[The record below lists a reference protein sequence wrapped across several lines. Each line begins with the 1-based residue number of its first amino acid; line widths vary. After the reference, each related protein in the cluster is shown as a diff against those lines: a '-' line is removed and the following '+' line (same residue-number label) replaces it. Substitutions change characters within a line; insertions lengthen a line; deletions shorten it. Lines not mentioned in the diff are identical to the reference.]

1 MAYAI
6 AVGTGGYG
14 DWCTLSVAQT
24 VPPTVAITSPT
35 NNSRFVVGDA
45 VTFEAD
51 AQDTEGTVRRVEFI
65 LDDYLQLGVATN
77 SPFKLKTTFR
87 EGNLQHRVRAWAT
100 DDAGVSTPSDPVWF
114 EVSYPG
120 PSNDNFADRIDFTGS
135 SVTVTGT
142 TANATFEAGETSYV
156 SPRSIW
162 WAWTAPESGD
172 FTLTVKSDPGYWP
185 SLAVF
190 TGSTL
195 ATLNLVTNN
204 AFQGLDRTYSTRVV
218 LQAQAG
224 TVYPIAVGSW
234 GNVTLTATKSLPP
247 SVWITSPTNDA
258 VLLVGETINLAADAI
273 DPDGAVNKVEF
284 YHVNGARVL
293 GAVTNRPF
301 ILPLNATNLL
311 VGYNWVQALA
321 TDDRG
326 LTTASSEVRLV
337 VNYAPPPNDKF
348 SDRISLTGMFL
359 VTPADTRSATL
370 EPGEPISALGPGAGS
385 VWWSWTAPAS
395 GKVTL
400 ACSRDH
406 ALLGV
411 YVGSSVASL
420 VAIATNATYGDSPA
434 QLTFEAFSGVEYEIA
449 LVCQSGAI
457 GPAQLSLFQDA
468 RELQGPSLRANGTF
482 AFRLISAPGRT
493 WIIETGTD
501 LIQWSPVATGYCAS
515 GVLEFL
521 DRNAASYPRRF
532 YRAVVGP

>member
-1 MAYAI
+1 M
-6 AVGTGGYG
+6 
-14 DWCTLSVAQT
+14 
-24 VPPTVAITSPT
+24 
-35 NNSRFVVGDA
+35 
-45 VTFEAD
+45 
-51 AQDTEGTVRRVEFI
+51 
-65 LDDYLQLGVATN
+65 
-77 SPFKLKTTFR
+77 
-87 EGNLQHRVRAWAT
+87 
-100 DDAGVSTPSDPVWF
+100 
-114 EVSYPG
+114 
-120 PSNDNFADRIDFTGS
+120 
-135 SVTVTGT
+135 
-142 TANATFEAGETSYV
+142 
-156 SPRSIW
+156 
-162 WAWTAPESGD
+162 
-172 FTLTVKSDPGYWP
+172 
-185 SLAVF
+185 AVF

-195 ATLNLVTNN
+195 ATLNLITNN
-204 AFQGLDRTYSTRVV
+204 AFQGLDRTYSNRVV

-301 ILPLNATNLL
+301 ILPLNVTNLF

-326 LTTASSEVRLV
+326 LTSASSEVRLV

-348 SDRISLTGMFL
+348 SDRISLTGIFL
-359 VTPADTRSATL
+359 VTPADTRGATL
-370 EPGEPISALGPGAGS
+370 ESGEPISGLGPGGGS

-400 ACSRDH
+400 ACSRSYT
-406 ALLGV
+406 LLGV
-411 YVGSSVASL
+411 YIGSSVASL
-420 VAIATNATYGDSPA
+420 VAIATNATYGASPA

-449 LVCQSGAI
+449 LVCQSGSI

-468 RELQGPSLRANGTF
+468 RELQGPSFRANGTF

-521 DRNAASYPRRF
+521 DQNAATYPRCF
-532 YRAVVGP
+532 YRAVVAP